1 MRKIIISIFFC
12 FVVSLLTLT
21 AAENNVNNI
30 SNGKQINN
38 SGKTNKQETKK
49 ELQQQFQNDIE
60 MKSNKLLAAKIE
72 LENQN
77 NKKKEVKKS
86 LLHVVLMYI
95 PNRIL
100 DLTDIITVGFG
111 FGPEASCEVIMTE
124 YCQFSAVYGDRYFIE
139 NGYNRQYGG
148 GYYSGHTV
156 GYVCWKNEIS
166 ATDYTFGYVK
176 PYVVLENG
184 YNIPDY
190 QYKPYSNGIRD
201 FWKVGLHLG
210 WIVDLSLSVHP
221 VAIANFF
228 TGFFFVRLTDTQ
240 EI

>member
-1 MRKIIISIFFC
+1 MKKIRIFIVFCLFANFLTIMTANCSENSISDEKQ
-12 FVVSLLTLT
+12 VDNSTMKYET
-21 AAENNVNNI
+21 ENEK
-30 SNGKQINN
+30 KQ
-38 SGKTNKQETKK
+38 
-49 ELQQQFQNDIE
+49 QQQFQKSFE
-60 MKSNKLLAAKIE
+60 MKSPKLLKIKKE
-72 LENQN
+72 LESQ
-77 NKKKEVKKS
+77 KDIHKENHKS
-86 LLHVVLMYI
+86 LLHIVLMYI

-100 DLTDIITVGFG
+100 DLTDVITMGLG
-111 FGPEASCEVIMTE
+111 FGPEASCEVVATE
-124 YCQFSAVYGDRYFIE
+124 YFQFSGAYGDRYFIE
-139 NGYNRQYGG
+139 KGYNRQYGG

-190 QYKPYSNGIRD
+190 KHRPYSNGIKD
-201 FWKVGLHLG
+201 FWRIGLHLG
-210 WIVDLSLSVHP
+210 WILDLSLNVHP

-228 TGFFFVRLTDTQ
+228 TGFFFIRLTDTE